1 MSESYRNLTLDIWLS
16 YGIFEKSAY
25 DKITSHDDFAM
36 AVTYVAIDHYLKD
49 NGVAALIL
57 PQTFVKS
64 LKGGEGFRKFCITR
78 DNQEHPF
85 LSTLCM
91 TCFE

>member
-1 MSESYRNLTLDIWLS
+1 
-16 YGIFEKSAY
+16 
-25 DKITSHDDFAM
+25 M

-85 LSTLCM
+85 SIDAVHDMLRVNPFKGIASNKTSVYIFRKSVRM
-91 TCFE
+91 RYPMD